1 MNILTFNPHLEINT
15 FQMKLPLEVGIK
27 IDPADPVVT
36 FKEVME
42 GVNLNKY
49 LIYKKKLAL

>member
-1 MNILTFNPHLEINT
+1 MNMLTFNPHLEINT

-49 LIYKKKLAL
+49 LISTSNETR